1 MKKQRQKFL
10 CANMNALN
18 QDSGLTS
25 RIFSPKKKKKKKY
38 KTKFIYLLIRDFF
51 INNIKASLNLFTPT
65 IVLKKIDS
73 QKKNSLKYTKMIN
86 L

>member
-18 QDSGLTS
+18 QDSGLTG
-25 RIFSPKKKKKKKY
+25 RIFSQKKKKKKQ

>member
-10 CANMNALN
+10 CANMNVLN
-18 QDSGLTS
+18 QDSGLTG
-25 RIFSPKKKKKKKY
+25 RIFSQKKKKKQ

-65 IVLKKIDS
+65 IVLKKVDS

>member
-18 QDSGLTS
+18 QDSGLTG
-25 RIFSPKKKKKKKY
+25 RIFSQKKKKKQ